1 MAMST
6 LNKTRGEIWLCLH
19 FAQLAL
25 EVFGD
30 RDPARPVA
38 IIENQRVHCANRA
51 NLEPGLALTT
61 AHALYPDL
69 QALERQPVREAE
81 WLDGLAHWAYQF
93 TPMVVIDTDNCLL
106 LEIGSCRQLYRGITP
121 LLEQLRDTLQQR
133 GHQCREG
140 LAHTPKAAW
149 LLAHYSSAPAL
160 RNEQIDKKSLRAHI
174 DAVPAALLQ
183 IDTKKIDAL
192 QHMGINT
199 LGAMRALPL
208 AALGK
213 RFGADSIRY
222 LQQLWGRHP
231 DPQVYFTPTPQFRQ
245 GLAFI
250 DGIYDRNML
259 LFPMK
264 RLIHALCDYLRA
276 RQLHCHT
283 LRWQLF
289 DAHRVQ
295 AEIHIEL
302 SRVQNDWRTL
312 LELTQLQLDQVA
324 LSGAVFSI
332 GLHSADFFTAA
343 PVSENLFADAG
354 DHLAAG
360 HALLDRLRA
369 RLGSDALQQVQMQ
382 ASLWPEHAAQT
393 VALDNT
399 HTAHSAAAENV
410 APQNP
415 RPLWLLPKP
424 QRLRERDGLLI
435 WHSALTV
442 LRGPERVDSHWWRE
456 QYNERDY
463 YIARNGD
470 GSLCWI
476 FRDRTAQQWFLHG
489 LFA

>member
-1 MAMST
+1 MSA
-6 LNKTRGEIWLCLH
+6 NINRGEIWLCLH

-38 IIENQRVHCANRA
+38 IIENQRVHCANRD

-69 QALERQPVREAE
+69 QALERQPARETE

-93 TPMVVIDTDNCLL
+93 TPLVVIGADNSLL

-121 LLEQLRDTLQQR
+121 LLDQLRNALQQR
-133 GHQCREG
+133 GHQCCEG
-140 LAHTPKAAW
+140 LAHTAKAAW
-149 LLAHYSSAPAL
+149 LLARCGNELAL
-160 RNEQIDKKSLRAHI
+160 HNEQLDKKSLRTQI
-174 DAVPAALLQ
+174 DNVPVMLLPLDYKKIEALLN
-183 IDTKKIDAL
+183 
-192 QHMGINT
+192 MGIDS

-231 DPQVYFTPTPQFRQ
+231 DPQFFFTPTPHFRQ

-295 AEIHIEL
+295 AEINIEL
-302 SRVQNDWRTL
+302 SRVQNDWRSL
-312 LELTQLQLDQVA
+312 LELTQLKLDQA
-324 LSGAVFSI
+324 ELSAAVFSI

-343 PVSENLFADAG
+343 PVSVNLFADLFA
-354 DHLAAG
+354 DSLDNASAHLAAG
-360 HALLDRLRA
+360 HALIDRLRA
-369 RLGSDALQQVQMQ
+369 RLGNEALQQVHMQ
-382 ASLWPEHAAQT
+382 ASLWPEHAVQT
-393 VALDNT
+393 AAFD
-399 HTAHSAAAENV
+399 SAGTTSVN
-410 APQNP
+410 APDSP

-442 LRGPERVDSHWWRE
+442 LRGPERIDNHWWRE
-456 QYNERDY
+456 QHNERDY

>member
-1 MAMST
+1 MSA
-6 LNKTRGEIWLCLH
+6 NNNRGEIWLCLH

-25 EVFGD
+25 DIFGD

-38 IIENQRVHCANRA
+38 IIDNQRVRCANRD
-51 NLEPGLALTT
+51 NLEPGLTLAT

-69 QALERQPVREAE
+69 QALERQPAREAE

-93 TPMVVIDTDNCLL
+93 TPAVVIETDNSLL
-106 LEIGSCRQLYRGITP
+106 LEIGSCRQLYRGVRP
-121 LLEQLRDTLQQR
+121 LLETLRNALQQR
-133 GHQCREG
+133 GHQYCEG

-149 LLAHYSSAPAL
+149 LLARCGNELAL
-160 RNEQIDKKSLRAHI
+160 HDEQLDKKSLRAHI
-174 DAVPAALLQ
+174 DAVPVTLLPLDHKKTDALLN
-183 IDTKKIDAL
+183 
-192 QHMGINT
+192 MGINT
-199 LGAMRALPL
+199 LGAMRAQPL

-213 RFGADSIRY
+213 RFGADSMRY

-231 DPQVYFTPTPQFRQ
+231 DPQLFFTPTPHFRQ

-295 AEIHIEL
+295 VEIHIKL
-302 SRVQNDWRTL
+302 SRVQNDWRSL
-312 LELTQLQLDQVA
+312 LELTQLKLDQA
-324 LSGAVFSI
+324 ELSAAVFSI
-332 GLHSADFFTAA
+332 DLHSADFFTAA
-343 PVSENLFADAG
+343 PVNANLFTDAD

-360 HALLDRLRA
+360 HALIDRLRA
-369 RLGSDALQQVQMQ
+369 HLGNEALQQIHMQ
-382 ASLWPEHAAQT
+382 ASLWPEHAVQAA
-393 VALDNT
+393 ALD
-399 HTAHSAAAENV
+399 SAATISIDT
-410 APQNP
+410 PDSP

-442 LRGPERVDSHWWRE
+442 LRGPERIDNHWWSE
-456 QYNERDY
+456 QHNERDY